1 MGEANFYYFT
11 CLKSFTKR
19 LKLFLKTFVSQKLTT
34 KISRC
39 RTKPENT
46 STFTS
51 PENAPHP
58 TGLSEPVIMHLCRST
73 SRWWMRRL
81 AARRA
86 TTRLTPSVARFAG
99 WVRATTPSNV
109 SPERTAFFPPAPKR
123 TGMGLFR
130 EMSFEKAR
138 FLLHFSLRFCYL
150 SKIKGFSN
158 GND

>member
-11 CLKSFTKR
+11 CLKSFIKR
-19 LKLFLKTFVSQKLTT
+19 LKLFLKDFVSQKLTT

-46 STFTS
+46 STFTF

-58 TGLSEPVIMHLCRST
+58 TGLLEPVIMHLCRST
-73 SRWWMRRL
+73 SRWGMRRL
-81 AARRA
+81 AAGRA
-86 TTRLTPSVARFAG
+86 
-99 WVRATTPSNV
+99 RATTPSNV

-123 TGMGLFR
+123 TGMRLFR

-138 FLLHFSLRFCYL
+138 FLLRFSLRFVTCQKL
-150 SKIKGFSN
+150 RVFL
-158 GND
+158 